1 MASLL
6 PPRPGRIALASLAA
20 LAIATTIA
28 AVLIAILLAARDA
41 QPTARVPIDLWHL
54 LRMSALQAAISTA
67 LSLFAGMALAWS
79 LDRLRFRGRELIV
92 GLFATAIVT
101 PGIVVAFGLLTV
113 WGRNGWINRAA
124 ETLLGTSLGNFAF
137 GLFGIVLAHVVLN
150 AAFAARILYARLETV
165 PANRLK
171 LGQSL
176 GLDAWRRFRHIDWP
190 AMSGALPGLGA
201 IIFLLTFTSF
211 PIVLLLGGGPA
222 NQTLEV
228 AIFTAVRQNFDLPGA
243 VQLALVQILIAT
255 AIVAFASALP
265 AVPSQLGRMRHIAWS
280 EALPVRAL
288 AIAVLAG
295 FALVFITPLIAILVD
310 GLSPT
315 LPQLFARPA
324 FWRALGTS
332 LAIGSTSAL
341 LTIIIALILA
351 LGRAAT
357 PSSMLRLGI
366 GLPAYAYLAAPA
378 VVLSLGFFLLV
389 RNAGIAP
396 ANAAPAVVIT
406 ANALLA
412 LPFAMATL
420 APPLET
426 LAKNRGRLIRSLGI
440 GGWRQLRAVEL
451 PLLGRDIGVVIA
463 LAFCFSLGDLGVI
476 ALFGTQDFET
486 LPLMMYRALGSYRST
501 DAASIAAVLLL
512 LTLFAFIA
520 IPRLVERLT
529 HARG

>member
-1 MASLL
+1 MPTTL
-6 PPRPGRIALASLAA
+6 PHRPLRLILATLVA
-20 LAIATTIA
+20 LAIAAAIA
-28 AVLIAILLAARDA
+28 AVLLAILGAARDA
-41 QPTARVPIDLWHL
+41 QPSAVVPVDLWHL
-54 LRMSALQAAISTA
+54 VRMSAVQAGLSTG
-67 LSLFAGMALAWS
+67 LSLLSGMLLAWS
-79 LDRLRFRGRELIV
+79 LDRLKFRGRDLIV
-92 GLFATAIVT
+92 ALFATAIVT

-113 WGRNGWINRAA
+113 WGRNGWINNLAQNV
-124 ETLLGTSLGNFAF
+124 LGFPLGNFAF
-137 GLFGIVLAHVVLN
+137 GLLGIVLAHVVLN

-165 PANRLK
+165 STTRLK

-190 AMSGALPGLGA
+190 TMSSALPGLGA
-201 IIFLLTFTSF
+201 VIFLLTFTSF

-228 AIFTAVRQNFDLPGA
+228 AIFTAVRQNFDLVGA
-243 VQLALVQILIAT
+243 VRLALVQIVIAT
-255 AIVAFASALP
+255 IVVAFSSAMP
-265 AVPSQLGRMRHIAWS
+265 AVPSQIGRQQRPVWRDGIA
-280 EALPVRAL
+280 ARTLAL
-288 AIAVLAG
+288 AMLG
-295 FALVFITPLIAILVD
+295 LFALIFVTPLLAILVD
-310 GLSPT
+310 GLGPT
-315 LPQLFARPA
+315 LPQLFGRPA

-332 LAIGSTSAL
+332 LAIGSASAALTL
-341 LTIIIALILA
+341 LLALALA
-351 LGRAAT
+351 LGRANVGNRV
-357 PSSMLRLGI
+357 LRIGI

-389 RNAGIAP
+389 RNAGVAP
-396 ANAAPAVVIT
+396 ATAAPAVVIL

-426 LAKNRGRLIRSLGI
+426 LARSRGRLIRSLGLP
-440 GGWRQLRAVEL
+440 GWRQFRTVEV
-451 PLLGRDIGVVIA
+451 PLVGRDIGVVTA

-501 DAASIAAVLLL
+501 DAASISAVLLI
-512 LTLFAFIA
+512 LTLVAFLA
-520 IPRLVERLT
+520 LPRLIERLT